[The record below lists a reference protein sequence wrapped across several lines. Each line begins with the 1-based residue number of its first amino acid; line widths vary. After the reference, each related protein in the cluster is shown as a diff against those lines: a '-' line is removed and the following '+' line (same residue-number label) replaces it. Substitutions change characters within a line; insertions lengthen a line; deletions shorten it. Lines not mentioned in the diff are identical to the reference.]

1 MSFVCYSSLL
11 RLEPPEMNKMA
22 LECFASIMRYMG
34 DLGLLKNQHEVDCV
48 NTILMY
54 CHKFEA
60 LRDEVYCQIMRQT
73 TNNKSG
79 APVRISVTDWYLNKY
94 TLTFS
99 PPYFRILAKRVGG
112 YSQSLQLISR
122 VPKSSNLTCSSI
134 SKPQLMIKD
143 EPTMVRHWFAFTI

>member
-1 MSFVCYSSLL
+1 MTSLDASWEKFEEIIFDIFVLLQNSLL
-11 RLEPPEMNKMA
+11 RLEPPELNKMA
-22 LECFASIMRYMG
+22 LECFAGIMRYMG

-79 APVRISVTDWYLNKY
+79 APVSYIWN
-94 TLTFS
+94 
-99 PPYFRILAKRVGG
+99 
-112 YSQSLQLISR
+112 
-122 VPKSSNLTCSSI
+122 
-134 SKPQLMIKD
+134 
-143 EPTMVRHWFAFTI
+143 

>member
-1 MSFVCYSSLL
+1 
-11 RLEPPEMNKMA
+11 MA
-22 LECFASIMRYMG
+22 LECFAGIMRYMG

-79 APVRISVTDWYLNKY
+79 APVSTIHIPEKDLKANYLFHNN
-94 TLTFS
+94 F
-99 PPYFRILAKRVGG
+99 
-112 YSQSLQLISR
+112 
-122 VPKSSNLTCSSI
+122 
-134 SKPQLMIKD
+134 
-143 EPTMVRHWFAFTI
+143 

>member
-1 MSFVCYSSLL
+1 
-11 RLEPPEMNKMA
+11 MA

-79 APVRISVTDWYLNKY
+79 APVSFK
-94 TLTFS
+94 F
-99 PPYFRILAKRVGG
+99 
-112 YSQSLQLISR
+112 
-122 VPKSSNLTCSSI
+122 KSSILHASGNASLGSLRT
-134 SKPQLMIKD
+134 
-143 EPTMVRHWFAFTI
+143 VFT

>member
-1 MSFVCYSSLL
+1 
-11 RLEPPEMNKMA
+11 
-22 LECFASIMRYMG
+22 MG

-79 APVRISVTDWYLNKY
+79 APVSTNTHSREKLKN
-94 TLTFS
+94 
-99 PPYFRILAKRVGG
+99 
-112 YSQSLQLISR
+112 QLLI
-122 VPKSSNLTCSSI
+122 
-134 SKPQLMIKD
+134 PQ
-143 EPTMVRHWFAFTI
+143 

>member
-1 MSFVCYSSLL
+1 
-11 RLEPPEMNKMA
+11 
-22 LECFASIMRYMG
+22 MG

-79 APVRISVTDWYLNKY
+79 APVS
-94 TLTFS
+94 
-99 PPYFRILAKRVGG
+99 RILFITFKFITFKGTPTPRLTRICFTQISLTRLFKRFPF
-112 YSQSLQLISR
+112 L
-122 VPKSSNLTCSSI
+122 
-134 SKPQLMIKD
+134 D
-143 EPTMVRHWFAFTI
+143 